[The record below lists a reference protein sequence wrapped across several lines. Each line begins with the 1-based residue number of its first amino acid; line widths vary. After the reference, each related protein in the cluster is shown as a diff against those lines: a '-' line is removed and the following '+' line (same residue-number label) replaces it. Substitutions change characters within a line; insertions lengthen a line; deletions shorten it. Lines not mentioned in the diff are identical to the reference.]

1 MSGGARGMGRLLLGA
16 PAAMAG
22 PTRRG
27 VSVTVTARAALHSRS
42 PTPPAATRK
51 RAGTCPGRR
60 SPRCCSWRCPGWGPP
75 AWAACPAGER
85 ATGQS
90 GTSAARRPHLQLTR
104 KATPPAWMPGHA
116 PTPLTGTATPTSPLG
131 KLCRLESLGR
141 GKPSLPGAGV
151 PAGMH
156 GFRTQ
161 PLSGQSR
168 ARPQG
173 GQAPHWRK
181 ARLAPS
187 ACTATRRS
195 ECGAGPSS
203 LSTRRAGPRPRMLD
217 LTLDTSCKLP
227 GRRRPT
233 PKTGAASSQPLT
245 AKFPKRGLEN
255 PLP

>member
-1 MSGGARGMGRLLLGA
+1 MGRLLLEA

-104 KATPPAWMPGHA
+104 TATPPAWMPGHA

-161 PLSGQSR
+161 PLV
-168 ARPQG
+168 
-173 GQAPHWRK
+173 K
-181 ARLAPS
+181 A
-187 ACTATRRS
+187 
-195 ECGAGPSS
+195 E
-203 LSTRRAGPRPRMLD
+203 
-217 LTLDTSCKLP
+217 P
-227 GRRRPT
+227 GRKVDKRPT
-233 PKTGAASSQPLT
+233 GGRPGWPRACAQPHD
-245 AKFPKRGLEN
+245 ARNAEPV
-255 PLP
+255 PHH

>member
-90 GTSAARRPHLQLTR
+90 GTSAARRPHLQLPRT
-104 KATPPAWMPGHA
+104 ATPPAWMPGHA
-116 PTPLTGTATPTSPLG
+116 PTPLMARPRLQAPWGSSAGWKVWDGASPLSRELASPQVCTASG
-131 KLCRLESLGR
+131 RSLCLVKAEPGR
-141 GKPSLPGAGV
+141 KVDKRPTGGRPGW
-151 PAGMH
+151 P
-156 GFRTQ
+156 
-161 PLSGQSR
+161 R
-168 ARPQG
+168 ARAQ
-173 GQAPHWRK
+173 PHD
-181 ARLAPS
+181 ARNAEPV
-187 ACTATRRS
+187 
-195 ECGAGPSS
+195 PHH
-203 LSTRRAGPRPRMLD
+203 
-217 LTLDTSCKLP
+217 
-227 GRRRPT
+227 
-233 PKTGAASSQPLT
+233 
-245 AKFPKRGLEN
+245 
-255 PLP
+255 

>member
-1 MSGGARGMGRLLLGA
+1 MGRLLLGA

-90 GTSAARRPHLQLTR
+90 GTSAARRPHLQLTCT
-104 KATPPAWMPGHA
+104 ATPPAWMPGHA

-141 GKPSLPGAGV
+141 GKPSLPGSWRPRRYARLQDAASVWSKPSQAARWTSAPLAEG
-151 PAGMH
+151 PAGPERVHSHTTLGM
-156 GFRTQ
+156 R
-161 PLSGQSR
+161 SR
-168 ARPQG
+168 SLITEYAEGRAKAAHVG
-173 GQAPHWRK
+173 PH
-181 ARLAPS
+181 S
-187 ACTATRRS
+187 
-195 ECGAGPSS
+195 
-203 LSTRRAGPRPRMLD
+203 
-217 LTLDTSCKLP
+217 
-227 GRRRPT
+227 
-233 PKTGAASSQPLT
+233 
-245 AKFPKRGLEN
+245 
-255 PLP
+255 

>member
-1 MSGGARGMGRLLLGA
+1 MGSPGMGSMSCRREGHRA
-16 PAAMAG
+16 VGHQRSPAA
-22 PTRRG
+22 
-27 VSVTVTARAALHSRS
+27 
-42 PTPPAATRK
+42 PPAAH
-51 RAGTCPGRR
+51 PY
-60 SPRCCSWRCPGWGPP
+60 
-75 AWAACPAGER
+75 
-85 ATGQS
+85 
-90 GTSAARRPHLQLTR
+90 
-104 KATPPAWMPGHA
+104 GHA
-116 PTPLTGTATPTSPLG
+116 PGLDARPRPHAAHRTATPTSPLG

-195 ECGAGPSS
+195 ECRAGPSS